1 MDMPWLAIDTATD
14 IATVAI
20 KKNELVFS
28 VEKKGVSSHAQT
40 LLPIIQNLMQ
50 QAQISFSD
58 LNGIVVGR
66 GPGSFTG
73 LRVACAMV
81 KGLAFPFDLPIYPV
95 SDLACIAWIAKKHYP
110 NHPILAVMD
119 ARMQQVYW
127 GLYADPLS
135 ETEEHVGCLSE
146 VELKIQKP
154 VVLAGYQY
162 ESYRH
167 LLSTVIAEHV
177 IKPEALAMIEM
188 VETGR
193 IEKISAE
200 LLEPTYV
207 RNQVTQ
213 GATRG

>member
-1 MDMPWLAIDTATD
+1 MPWLAIDTATD
-14 IATVAI
+14 IASVAI
-20 KKNELVFS
+20 KKNESVFY
-28 VEKKGVSSHAQT
+28 VEKQGVSTHAQT
-40 LLPIIQNLMQ
+40 LLPVIQDLMQ
-50 QAQISFSD
+50 QANITFSD
-58 LNGIVVGR
+58 LKGIVVGR

-73 LRVACAMV
+73 LRVACAIV

-95 SDLACIAWIAKKHYP
+95 SDLACIAWIAQKHFP
-110 NHPILAVMD
+110 DHSILAVMD

-127 GLYADPLS
+127 GLFVDPFS
-135 ETEEHVGCLSE
+135 PSEEHVGCLSE
-146 VELKIQKP
+146 VEEKIQVP

-167 LLSTVIAEHV
+167 LISTVIAEHE
-177 IKPEALAMIEM
+177 IKPDALSMMEM

-193 IEKISAE
+193 IPKISAE

-207 RNQVTQ
+207 RDQVTQ

>member
-1 MDMPWLAIDTATD
+1 MAWLAIDTATD

-20 KKNELVFS
+20 KNNESIFCI
-28 VEKKGVSSHAQT
+28 EKKGVSTHAQS
-40 LLPIIQNLMQ
+40 LLPIIQDLMQ
-50 QAQISFSD
+50 QAHISFSD
-58 LNGIVVGR
+58 LKGIVVGR

-73 LRVACAMV
+73 LRVSCAMV

-95 SDLACIAWIAKKHYP
+95 SDLACIAWIAQKHHP
-110 NHPILAVMD
+110 KHPILAVMD

-127 GLYADPLS
+127 GFYEDPLLAQ
-135 ETEEHVGCLSE
+135 EEYVGCLSE
-146 VELKIQKP
+146 VEEKIHTP

-167 LLSTVIAEHV
+167 LLSTVVDEYV
-177 IKPEALAMIEM
+177 IKPEAIAMIEM

-193 IEKISAE
+193 IAEISAE

-213 GATRG
+213 GAARG

>member
-1 MDMPWLAIDTATD
+1 MPWLAIDTATD

-20 KKNELVFS
+20 KKNESVFS
-28 VEKKGVSSHAQT
+28 VEKEGVSSHAQT
-40 LLPIIQNLMQ
+40 LLPIIQEHMQ
-50 QAQISFSD
+50 LAQISFSD
-58 LNGIVVGR
+58 LKGIVVGR